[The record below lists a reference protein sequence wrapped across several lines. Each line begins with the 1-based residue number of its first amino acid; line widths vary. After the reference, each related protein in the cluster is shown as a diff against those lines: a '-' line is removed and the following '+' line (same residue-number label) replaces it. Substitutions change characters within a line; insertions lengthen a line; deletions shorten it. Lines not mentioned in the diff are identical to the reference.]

1 MGWNHPTPVQ
11 ATLRA
16 HFKTYKTPRP
26 TYATLTHISPLLRF
40 PYACQH
46 RCCEF
51 NCLTSFEMHSHE
63 TVELLF
69 EEVELCQKEEHNML
83 HTLREQSVH
92 LQEKSVHLQGTLS
105 AHSVWVEV
113 DAREPPSQL

>member
-1 MGWNHPTPVQ
+1 
-11 ATLRA
+11 
-16 HFKTYKTPRP
+16 
-26 TYATLTHISPLLRF
+26 
-40 PYACQH
+40 
-46 RCCEF
+46 
-51 NCLTSFEMHSHE
+51 MHSHE